1 MAKRKEPFIKK
12 NLRPDL
18 KINPDKKLGD
28 LTVRELTEIL
38 GYDETPYAQNSELG
52 FWGPVKR
59 IIDSKPFKD
68 YKDNKDSIYEGP
80 LGGPPTRHFEKSE
93 VLEEIIKRI
102 TGLENE
108 IKKLKKK

>member
-28 LTVRELTEIL
+28 LTIRELSEIL
-38 GYDETPYAQNSELG
+38 SIDETAYSQSSELRLL
-52 FWGPVKR
+52 GPIKR
-59 IIDSKPFKD
+59 IIDSKQFKD
-68 YKDNKDSIYEGP
+68 YKDNKDSIFEGP
-80 LGGPPTRHFEKSE
+80 LIRHPANQSEKPDI
-93 VLEEIIKRI
+93 LEEILKKI